1 MQLIGAKN
9 LRDYIVEQQTGTA
22 GFGSGWKIFTARARK
37 EGGVLLHLRVPH
49 TCTLR
54 PLHVR

>member
-22 GFGSGWKIFTARARK
+22 GFGSGWKIFSARARK
-37 EGGVLLHLRVPH
+37 EGGGL
-49 TCTLR
+49 
-54 PLHVR
+54 VRKAAFEFVTHM